1 MNWFWDKPRFGDYHE
16 IYDLNMQPGD
26 KITFWLLLLVLPPAM
41 ALLLWWS
48 GLQFGSRHFLW
59 LLLAVP
65 PALALFF

>member
-41 ALLLWWS
+41 AMLLPLEEPQPS
-48 GLQFGSRHFLW
+48 TYM
-59 LLLAVP
+59 VIV
-65 PALALFF
+65 PALDQKYPVDV